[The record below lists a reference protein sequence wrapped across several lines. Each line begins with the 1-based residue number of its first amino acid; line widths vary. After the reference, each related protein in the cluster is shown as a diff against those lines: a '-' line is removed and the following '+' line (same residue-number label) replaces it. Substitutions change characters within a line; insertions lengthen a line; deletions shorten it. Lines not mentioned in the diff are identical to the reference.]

1 MCNVEDFSSEIFFA
15 VTDAGGTPACYE
27 IVIGP
32 EPNSGFIF
40 MDKDDP
46 TCSLKSGTGTIISYL
61 SGYAGSTLTWL
72 PYFLSDI
79 SGTMDFVEDTS
90 LTEPNLVV
98 SLTGSVFDA
107 TLQLPS
113 CKKMYCNKNDLYYA
127 EIFVSYGGTCF
138 FIDFLRD
145 QLRGDPSDSDCSVK
159 SKMGTKFS
167 NHDGYNG
174 NSAKFSADGPAGYS
188 GTMDFL
194 LDENVTKETL
204 EINSFSENIFD
215 VTR

>member
-1 MCNVEDFSSEIFFA
+1 MCNVEDLSSQVFFA
-15 VTDAGGTPACYE
+15 ATDDGPPACYE
-27 IVIGP
+27 ITIGP
-32 EPNSGFIF
+32 LSTSGNII

-46 TCSLKSGTGTIISYL
+46 TCSLKSGSGTDVSRL
-61 SGYAGSTLTWL
+61 SGYAGNTANWGPFDL
-72 PYFLSDI
+72 DI

-167 NHDGYNG
+167 NFDSFNG

-194 LDENVTKETL
+194 LDESVTKETL

>member
-1 MCNVEDFSSEIFFA
+1 MRHKHTINVLCLIERRKETA
-15 VTDAGGTPACYE
+15 NWVPA
-27 IVIGP
+27 
-32 EPNSGFIF
+32 
-40 MDKDDP
+40 
-46 TCSLKSGTGTIISYL
+46 
-61 SGYAGSTLTWL
+61 TL
-72 PYFLSDI
+72 FI

-113 CKKMYCNKNDLYYA
+113 CKKMYCTKYEVIFA
-127 EIFVSYGGTCF
+127 EFFVRNEGICF
-138 FIDFLRD
+138 FIDLLND
-145 QLRGDPSDSDCSVK
+145 EIRGDPSDSDCSVK

-167 NHDGYNG
+167 NFDSFNG

-194 LDENVTKETL
+194 LDESVTKNTL
-204 EINSFSENIFD
+204 RLNSFSENVFD